1 MKRVLLFHYPQQ
13 CYDTINIFSELL
25 SKEFH
30 KLGIETYKIN
40 LMQTDNAINHDLAM
54 ALKNDIEAVFAF
66 NTSGQQNFT
75 INNSNIFDSFE
86 IPFFD
91 YLLDSPIERYCKQ
104 KITSHNFYSICP
116 DRNHVKFLDEHYKE
130 VKKSF
135 FLPLPGIESEK
146 EYVENNINSFLK
158 RPYRLS
164 ATMSYT
170 DRSVLEEKIGLME
183 DFQQRLVFDQIDMML
198 EDRTLSNSEVQS
210 LVLEKYGMKKED
222 VNESMRRQ
230 IDQLTTTANIYVR
243 GYYREEI
250 VRYLIAGNISIDIFG
265 SGWDKLDISDFGK
278 VRIHNPVTYFET
290 ADICRKSQMTLNVM
304 PRFMDG
310 MHDRIPTSMLSGSV
324 CVTDKSKYLEE
335 IVRTKNSENRFLLY
349 DISKPDSVIRVLS
362 NVSDDELYK
371 TSINA
376 REYAIKN
383 MTWEYYADKII
394 DIMESTK

>member
-170 DRSVLEEKIGLME
+170 DRSV
-183 DFQQRLVFDQIDMML
+183 
-198 EDRTLSNSEVQS
+198 
-210 LVLEKYGMKKED
+210 
-222 VNESMRRQ
+222 
-230 IDQLTTTANIYVR
+230 
-243 GYYREEI
+243 
-250 VRYLIAGNISIDIFG
+250 
-265 SGWDKLDISDFGK
+265 
-278 VRIHNPVTYFET
+278 
-290 ADICRKSQMTLNVM
+290 
-304 PRFMDG
+304 
-310 MHDRIPTSMLSGSV
+310 
-324 CVTDKSKYLEE
+324 
-335 IVRTKNSENRFLLY
+335 
-349 DISKPDSVIRVLS
+349 
-362 NVSDDELYK
+362 
-371 TSINA
+371 
-376 REYAIKN
+376 
-383 MTWEYYADKII
+383 
-394 DIMESTK
+394 

>member
-158 RPYRLS
+158 RPY
-164 ATMSYT
+164 
-170 DRSVLEEKIGLME
+170 K
-183 DFQQRLVFDQIDMML
+183 
-198 EDRTLSNSEVQS
+198 VQS

-290 ADICRKSQMTLNVM
+290 ADICRKSQMPLNVM